1 MFQNSTSLQ
10 PQSGESWVEWSKME
24 EENGDLTASLR
35 VLRKGL
41 VHCSFHEG
49 LITRALK
56 QLEKLHDF
64 HEARG
69 MLSVLKYESIDK
81 VWRAV
86 LEGALLEA
94 RSGRIEVA
102 RRFFKYLMS
111 HVRTSLFI
119 V

>member
-1 MFQNSTSLQ
+1 MFQSSTYLH
-10 PQSGESWVEWSKME
+10 PQSGESWLEWSKME
-24 EENGDLTASLR
+24 EESGDMIASLR
-35 VLRKGL
+35 ALRKGL
-41 VHCSFHEG
+41 KHCSFHEG

-56 QLEKLHDF
+56 QLEKLRGLS
-64 HEARG
+64 EARG
-69 MLSVLKYESIDK
+69 MLSTLKYESIDK

-94 RSGRIEVA
+94 RTGRIDVA

-111 HVRTSLFI
+111 HVIPNFP